1 MRKIDTK
8 KAVVPLIL
16 IMGLFV
22 VLTACATPAGRSAGQ
37 VVDDGTITTQVK
49 AKLLNDN
56 ITKGLAVSV
65 ETFEGQV
72 TLTGAVDTDQ
82 QRRKAVEVASG
93 VQGVKK
99 VNNLINLKK

>member
-1 MRKIDTK
+1 MRKTMT
-8 KAVVPLIL
+8 VVPVVLL
-16 IMGLFV
+16 MAVFV

-37 VVDDGTITTQVK
+37 VIDDGAITTQVK

-56 ITKGLAVSV
+56 VTKGLAVSV

-82 QRRKAVEVASG
+82 QRSKAVEVAAA
-93 VQGVKK
+93 VPGVKK
-99 VNNLINLKK
+99 VNDLITLKKSHA